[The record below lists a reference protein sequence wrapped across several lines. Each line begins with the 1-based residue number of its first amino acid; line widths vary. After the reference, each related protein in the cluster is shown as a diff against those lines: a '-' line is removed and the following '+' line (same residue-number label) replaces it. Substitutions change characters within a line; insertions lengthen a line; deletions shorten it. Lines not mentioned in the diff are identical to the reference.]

1 MPNQIAE
8 YRKNNELRS
17 KYFDAKNVNS
27 TTCLVKMVTLPVWF
41 AVFCYWRNLSLH
53 HTLGFLVLIQKNN
66 FISFN
71 FNYIYDSGIISKDT
85 LYFDKMCCFSLSNIG
100 IVTWKSE
107 DVDWRPSPL

>member
-1 MPNQIAE
+1 MSNQIAE

-71 FNYIYDSGIISKDT
+71 FNCIYDSGIISKDT
-85 LYFDKMCCFSLSNIG
+85 LYFDIMCCFSVSKIG
-100 IVTWKSE
+100 NLEK
-107 DVDWRPSPL
+107 

>member
-1 MPNQIAE
+1 MSNQIAE

-53 HTLGFLVLIQKNN
+53 HTLGFLVLIQKII
-66 FISFN
+66 FQVSISITFR
-71 FNYIYDSGIISKDT
+71 IQ
-85 LYFDKMCCFSLSNIG
+85 
-100 IVTWKSE
+100 E
-107 DVDWRPSPL
+107 